1 MELTQQDIERANNI
15 VASEVGF
22 SVDPNNLPR
31 PPLWH
36 VLPGLIKYVLTRG
49 RSAQMMAT
57 EYGPNEKPHPSLQ
70 LYVLWNYA
78 VQMKAENLKLAGQ

>member
-1 MELTQQDIERANNI
+1 MELTQEDFDRVTDI

-36 VLPGLIKYVLTRG
+36 ILPLLITYVLTRG
-49 RSAQMMAT
+49 RSAHMAT
-57 EYGPNEKPHPSLQ
+57 EAGPNSKPSPTLQ

-78 VQMKAENLKLAGQ
+78 VHVKAENLRLANQ

>member
-1 MELTQQDIERANNI
+1 MELTQEDIERANNI

-36 VLPGLIKYVLTRG
+36 VLPMLIKYVLTRG

-57 EYGPNEKPHPSLQ
+57 EVGPNEKPHPVFNS
-70 LYVLWNYA
+70 
-78 VQMKAENLKLAGQ
+78 MCCGTTPCR